1 MGEIL
6 LTRLEDDVR
15 KKIDGLLVR
24 ASEVLDL
31 PRQTDSQIAAFRVA
45 YLDWDEFAATTLK
58 TSFKTTGALTSG
70 PTDDFRAVGISLLDL
85 RFTSTH
91 LPPERVGEVER
102 DVREKCRV
110 LASVRQRLSLYET
123 LPGKGDEGPAIG
135 PSGTSSSI
143 FLVHGHNLLLREQ
156 VRRYIVKITDRDVLV
171 LDEQPNQGRDV
182 LGKLLDHAVTAAFAV
197 VLLTGDDEG
206 RAAGAGSWSPR
217 ARQNVVLELGL
228 FLGLLGRNKV
238 VALYEAEVEIPS
250 DYSGVLWVPLRD
262 QGWQMQLAREMQA
275 AGIAVDVNQ
284 AL

>member
-1 MGEIL
+1 MGEVL
-6 LTRLEDDVR
+6 LTRLGEDVR
-15 KKIDGLLVR
+15 KMIDELLIR
-24 ASEVLDL
+24 ASDVLKM
-31 PRQTDSQIAAFRVA
+31 PRQTDIEIADFRVA

-58 TSFKTTGALTSG
+58 TSFKTTGAMTSG
-70 PTDDFRAVGISLLDL
+70 PTEDFRAVGISLLDL
-85 RFTSTH
+85 RLTGTPIPF
-91 LPPERVGEVER
+91 ERLGEVER

-110 LASVRQRLSLYET
+110 LTSVQQRLSLYEV
-123 LPGKGDEGPAIG
+123 LPREETGLVKRPGEA
-135 PSGTSSSI
+135 SSSI

-156 VRRYIVKITDRDVLV
+156 VRRYIEKITDRYVLV

-206 RAAGAGSWSPR
+206 REAGAGSWSPR

-228 FLGLLGRNKV
+228 FLGLLGRDKV

-250 DYSGVLWVPLRD
+250 DYSGVLWVPLAD
-262 QGWQMQLAREMQA
+262 KGWQMQLASEMQA
-275 AGIAVDVNQ
+275 AGIAVDLNQ